1 LKTPGCGRGLFFRL
15 TVIACDQSDNATH
28 LELGS
33 MDHSARQKRLI
44 LRLRELEVPALLVTH
59 LSNIRYLCG
68 FTGSAGVLLVLAGQR
83 GARFIFF
90 TDGRY
95 TQQAA
100 EEVAGARVVIAKK
113 PALTEACDAV
123 IKSRAKLLGFEAEQ
137 LQYVTFQHLS
147 HILKGKIRLKPTHGM
162 IENLRLIKDVDEI
175 EQIRAAVLLGSSL
188 FPAAL
193 AAIRP
198 GVAETA
204 VAGELELHA
213 RRAGAEK
220 MSFDTIV
227 ASGTRSAL
235 PHGRASGQAI
245 PGSGFII
252 LDYGVI
258 LAGYCSD
265 MTRTVHVGPVS
276 AAHRRMYQAVKES
289 QLASI
294 EAVRPGVE
302 VGNVDQAARDVLKK
316 EGYDAFFIHSTGH
329 GVGIDIHEPPRIAK
343 GQKALLEP
351 GMVIT
356 IEPGI
361 YIPDDG
367 GVRIE
372 DMVLVTETGHEV
384 LTPTDKNL
392 ITL

>member
-1 LKTPGCGRGLFFRL
+1 MHGTQQRARL
-15 TVIACDQSDNATH
+15 ESTV
-28 LELGS
+28 
-33 MDHSARQKRLI
+33 MDYLARQRQLTAS
-44 LRLRELEVPALLVTH
+44 LREIGSAALLVTH
-59 LSNIRYLCG
+59 LPNIRYLCG
-68 FTGSAGVLLVLAGQR
+68 FTGSAGVLLVTAGAR
-83 GARFIFF
+83 GARLTFF

-100 EEVAGARVVIAKK
+100 EEVTGARVVIAKK
-113 PALTEACDAV
+113 SALLEACDAAV
-123 IKSRAKLLGFEAEQ
+123 KARVKTLGFEAEQ
-137 LQYVTFQHLS
+137 LQYVTFQHVS
-147 HILKGKIRLKPTHGM
+147 HAVKGKLKLKPTTGLV
-162 IENLRLIKDVDEI
+162 EQLRMIKDADEI
-175 EQIRAAVLLGSSL
+175 EHIRAAVLLGSSL
-188 FPAAL
+188 FETAL
-193 AAIRP
+193 AAIHP

-204 VAGELELHA
+204 VAGELEFQA

-227 ASGTRSAL
+227 ASGSRAAL

-245 PGSGFII
+245 PDSGFII

-265 MTRTVHVGPVS
+265 MTRTVHVGRVS
-276 AAHRRMYQAVKES
+276 GSHQRMYEAVKDA

-302 VGNVDQAARDVLKK
+302 AAKVDQAGRDVLKK
-316 EGYDAFFIHSTGH
+316 AGYDGYFIHSTGH
-329 GVGIDIHEPPRIAK
+329 GVGIEIHEQPRIAK
-343 GQKALLEP
+343 GQTAPLEP

-372 DMVLVTETGHEV
+372 DMVLVTATGHEV
-384 LTPTDKNL
+384 LTPTDKSL

>member
-1 LKTPGCGRGLFFRL
+1 
-15 TVIACDQSDNATH
+15 
-28 LELGS
+28 
-33 MDHSARQKRLI
+33 MDYSARQKRI
-44 LRLRELEVPALLVTH
+44 AARLRESRAEALLVTH
-59 LSNIRYLCG
+59 LPNIRYLCG
-68 FTGSAGVLLVLAGQR
+68 FTGSSGVLLVVAGSR
-83 GARFIFF
+83 TVRFTFF

-100 EEVAGARVVIAKK
+100 DEVQGAKVVIAKK
-113 PALTEACDAV
+113 PAILAACDAV
-123 IKSRAKLLGFEAEQ
+123 IKAKVKTLGFEAEQ
-137 LQYVTFQHLS
+137 LQYSTFQQLGHT
-147 HILKGKIRLKPTHGM
+147 LKGKVKLKPTQGM
-162 IENLRLIKDVDEI
+162 VEQLRIIKDTREI

-188 FPAAL
+188 FPSAL
-193 AAIRP
+193 SAIRP

-204 VAGELELHA
+204 VAGELELNA

-227 ASGTRSAL
+227 AAGTRSAL
-235 PHGRASGQAI
+235 PHGRASEQAI
-245 PGSGFII
+245 PDSGFII

-276 AAHRRMYQAVKES
+276 ASHRGMYQAVRDA
-289 QLASI
+289 QQASI

-302 VGNVDQAARDVLKK
+302 AGKVDQAGRDVLKK
-316 EGYDAFFIHSTGH
+316 AGYEAYFIHSTGH
-329 GVGIDIHEPPRIAK
+329 GVGIEIHEQPRIAK
-343 GQKALLEP
+343 GQKAPLEP

-361 YIPDDG
+361 YIPNDG
-367 GVRIE
+367 GIRIE

>member
-1 LKTPGCGRGLFFRL
+1 
-15 TVIACDQSDNATH
+15 
-28 LELGS
+28 
-33 MDHSARQKRLI
+33 MDYSARQKRL
-44 LRLRELEVPALLVTH
+44 LLSLRELEVPALLVTH

-68 FTGSAGVLLVLAGQR
+68 FTGSAGVLLVVDGQR
-83 GARFIFF
+83 GARFVFF

-100 EEVAGARVVIAKK
+100 EEVTGARVVIAKK

-123 IKSRAKLLGFEAEQ
+123 IKTRVKLLGFEADQ

-147 HILKGKIRLKPTHGM
+147 HTLKGKARLKPTHGM
-162 IENLRLIKDVDEI
+162 IESLRLIKDVDEI

-188 FPAAL
+188 FPAAIG
-193 AAIRP
+193 AIRP

-204 VAGELELHA
+204 VAGELELQA

-235 PHGRASGQAI
+235 PHGRASAQAI
-245 PGSGFII
+245 PDSGFII

-276 AAHRRMYQAVKES
+276 AAHRRMYQAVIES

-302 VGNVDQAARDVLKK
+302 VGKVDQAARDVLKK
-316 EGYDAFFIHSTGH
+316 QGYDAFFIHSTGH

-343 GQKALLEP
+343 GQKALLEA